1 MNVNQMETFLTV
13 LEKGSFSAAARE
25 LHLTQP
31 AISLQIQS
39 LENFFGTQLMVRAGK
54 SIMLTPSGEEVKR
67 AIEGM
72 LATVKTT
79 KASIDRLNQTVQGR
93 LVIAASTIPG
103 EYLLPGIVGEFKLTY
118 PQAQLV
124 LEVDDTQNTVTKV
137 IEQRADLGMVGA
149 EINDPK
155 LACLPVAR
163 DELVVIAHP
172 SHPLAACDRLAP
184 DQLQEAN
191 WVARELGSGTRAV
204 TEEQLRQLG
213 VDPSGLNVMLELG
226 SSQAI
231 ISAVAAGVGLAF
243 CSRLAAD
250 AALQLKQI
258 VELPLP
264 GSPFVRPL
272 FIIYH
277 RNHFQSRVMMEFMS
291 VLQKEGDQVG

>member
-54 SIMLTPSGEEVKR
+54 SIILTPSGEEVRR
-67 AIEGM
+67 AIEEM
-72 LATVKTT
+72 LATVKRTRAT
-79 KASIDRLNQTVQGR
+79 IDRLNQSVQGR

-103 EYLLPGIVGEFKLTY
+103 EYLLPRMIGEFKLKY

-124 LEVDDTQNTVTKV
+124 LDVDDTQNTVTKV
-137 IEQRADLGMVGA
+137 IEQRADLGMIGA
-149 EINDPK
+149 EVNDPK
-155 LACLPVAR
+155 LSCLPIAR

-172 SHPLAACDRLAP
+172 GHRLVGCQCVTA
-184 DQLQEAN
+184 DQIQEAN

-204 TEEQLRQLG
+204 TEELLRQLG
-213 VDPSGLNVMLELG
+213 VDPSDLNVMLEMG
-226 SSQAI
+226 SSQAL

-250 AALQLKQI
+250 AALRLGQV
-258 VELPLP
+258 VELPIE

-272 FIIYH
+272 FVVYH
-277 RNHFQSRVMMEFMS
+277 RNHFQSRVMAEFLS
-291 VLQKEGDQVG
+291 ILRKGGDQNG

>member
-54 SIMLTPSGEEVKR
+54 SIILTPSGEEVKL
-67 AIEGM
+67 AIEEM
-72 LATVKTT
+72 LATVKRTRAT
-79 KASIDRLNQTVQGR
+79 IDRLNQSVQGR
-93 LVIAASTIPG
+93 LVVAASTIPG
-103 EYLLPGIVGEFKLTY
+103 EYLLPRIVGGFKLKY
-118 PQAQLV
+118 PQAQLL

-137 IEQRADLGMVGA
+137 IEQRADLGMIGA
-149 EINDPK
+149 EVSDPK
-155 LACLPVAR
+155 LSCIPVAQ

-172 SHPLAACDRLAP
+172 EHPLARCQHVAP
-184 DQLQEAN
+184 EQLQEAN

-204 TEEQLRQLG
+204 TEELLRQIGLE
-213 VDPSGLNVMLELG
+213 PSNLCVMLELG
-226 SSQAI
+226 SSQAL

-250 AALQLKQI
+250 SALKLGQI
-258 VELPLP
+258 VELSVE

-272 FIIYH
+272 FVVYH
-277 RNHFQSRVMMEFMS
+277 RNHFQSRVMTEFLSM
-291 VLQKEGDQVG
+291 LRKEGELNG

>member
-54 SIMLTPSGEEVKR
+54 SIMLTPSGEEVRR
-67 AIEGM
+67 AIEEM
-72 LATVKTT
+72 LATVKRTR
-79 KASIDRLNQTVQGR
+79 AAIDRLNQSVQGR

-103 EYLLPGIVGEFKLTY
+103 EYLLPKVVGAFKIKY
-118 PQAQLV
+118 PQAQVL

-137 IEQRADLGMVGA
+137 IEQRADLGMIGA
-149 EINDPK
+149 EVSDPK
-155 LACLPVAR
+155 LSCLPVAN
-163 DELVVIAHP
+163 DQLVVIAHP
-172 SHPLAACDRLAP
+172 EHPFVSAGSITA
-184 DQLQEAN
+184 DQIQEAN
-191 WVARELGSGTRAV
+191 WVARELGSGTRSV
-204 TEEQLRQLG
+204 TEDLLRRLG
-213 VDPSGLNVMLELG
+213 VNPSDLNIMLEMG
-226 SSQAI
+226 SSQAL

-250 AALQLKQI
+250 AALRLGQV
-258 VELPLP
+258 VELPVE
-264 GSPFVRPL
+264 GGPFTRPL

-277 RNHFQSRVMMEFMS
+277 RNHFQSRVMTEF
-291 VLQKEGDQVG
+291 LAILRKEGEYNG